1 MRKFVCSLLLTVL
14 LGIPLST
21 KATIVDDPDVFNFA
35 PFYDPSSGV
44 IGLSL
49 TFFPSEE
56 GDTVYIPDYIYE
68 NNQYK
73 YVVNINTG
81 AFYDCHAKYI
91 RLPNHLRFIQD
102 YAFHYCCFLTTLE
115 FTNDISEIDFGEIDD
130 IVGGCNYVDEIIVP
144 LQYLSNYIDDPE
156 DRFFPFFLYEQLKS
170 KIVLSDYNKMIWAD
184 VNFKVSGGA
193 TPFYCT
199 GVSGTTAYHNYN
211 VNVVPANTV
220 VCLEGENNDV
230 VYVSA
235 TTDNA
240 DNVTNPNSI
249 HKVNSTTCVTNSL
262 GNYYHYFVGYDYFTS
277 INNNTTVCFA
287 PKTAYLLST
296 TDSDIILQ

>member
-1 MRKFVCSLLLTVL
+1 MKKFIYSLFLTVM

-21 KATIVDDPDVFNFA
+21 KATIVDDPGVFNFS

-156 DRFFPFFLYEQLKS
+156 DRFFPFYLYEQLKS
-170 KIVLSDYNKMIWAD
+170 RVNMDSQIRTLCAD
-184 VNFKVSGGA
+184 VNFKVSTNA
-193 TPFYCT
+193 TASYCT
-199 GVSGTTAYHNYN
+199 SIVNN
-211 VNVVPANTV
+211 VIQRTNANVVPANV
-220 VCLEGENNDV
+220 GVCVECNSGNHFDV
-230 VYVSA
+230 IA
-235 TTDNA
+235 TPSSCDNA
-240 DNVTNPNSI
+240 TSILTPVLTDTNVPATINGLYNYYCNNVNRFVKISNSKTI
-249 HKVNSTTCVTNSL
+249 NANNAYLSTSVNSA
-262 GNYYHYFVGYDYFTS
+262 YIYF
-277 INNNTTVCFA
+277 
-287 PKTAYLLST
+287 
-296 TDSDIILQ
+296 

>member
-1 MRKFVCSLLLTVL
+1 MRKQIYSLLLSVL
-14 LGIPLST
+14 LSIPLGM
-21 KATIVDDPDVFNFA
+21 KATIVDDPGVFNFS

-102 YAFHYCCFLTTLE
+102 YAFHYCWFLTTLE

-144 LQYLSNYIDDPE
+144 LEYLSNYIEDPE
-156 DRFFPFFLYEQLKS
+156 DRFFPFYLYEQLKG
-170 KIVLSDYNKMIWAD
+170 KRVLSQYNKMMWSD
-184 VNFKVSGGA
+184 YKFKVGGNVNAFYFTGINGNYA
-193 TPFYCT
+193 TT
-199 GVSGTTAYHNYN
+199 NN
-211 VNVVPANTV
+211 VNVVPANTAI
-220 VCLEGENNDV
+220 GIKGSNGDV
-230 VYVSA
+230 VYAIA

-240 DNVTNPNSI
+240 DNVTVYNNI
-249 HKVNSTTCVTNSL
+249 HNVNSTTCVTNSS
-262 GNYYHYFVGYDYFTS
+262 GNYYHYFNGEDGFP
-277 INNNTTVCFA
+277 II
-287 PKTAYLLST
+287 LST
-296 TDSDIILQ
+296 ICFEPYSAYIKNSSSDEIIIPN